1 MKKMFR
7 FTAIALFALSL
18 FSSCK
23 SSNGLLSFNQRSITV
38 VTGSSREILITLSG
52 SKGVVG
58 LHVTIVSSNP
68 SVATV
73 SPAHCILSSEP
84 GSPQSCEITVYGVAN
99 GSAIIS
105 ATAPGYTVAP
115 PVYVTVSDTANVP
128 GNLSF
133 SKSSESITVGST
145 NHVTLS
151 LDNSSGVSSLV
162 VTLSSSNS
170 GIATTT
176 PTSCTL
182 SSGTNSSRSCE
193 IDMNGIALGTAT
205 ITASASGYNSPT
217 VQADVISG
225 SVTGSIAFVPT
236 TVSVGIGESK
246 VVSLD
251 LNNSS
256 GVSVTASVSSSNTAF
271 ATVSPASCN
280 LASAVA
286 SRHCSVTIT
295 GVAVGSLTVGATATD
310 YTITP
315 VNVTV
320 TQQYEP
326 ATQFGVFNNCG
337 YTIWMQAQNPP
348 VGAEAIV
355 ELASGKS
362 HDYAINGQY
371 LEAFRVWPK
380 TGCDVNGQN
389 CNTGQQNSPCQ
400 NNVCQPPIDSLW
412 EGTFNDPSN
421 YGYTTH
427 DNSLVNGFTLPFT
440 APVYK
445 AGSDLTNSACI
456 SSDASTISVNSCPTN
471 DNLSIAGSSGV
482 YGAYG
487 FGPYTTYING
497 NGDTVNLASVNEQS
511 TYPTTNQVEG
521 CMAPTTVMTY
531 STTFGGLFLGA
542 NSSGYTASLIS
553 PVILYSCG
561 FNTSQLKS
569 DNPSPATIQPGQATG
584 FDNLSGFCNANS
596 AYCPSSDA
604 NGPAASQVCNLGP
617 INDTQYVQYVHA
629 NTTNIYAQTFDDT
642 NGTSTCFSP
651 QTKYAFIICP
661 TN

>member
-1 MKKMFR
+1 MRK
-7 FTAIALFALSL
+7 ILNLFAAVLISLCL

-23 SSNGLLSFNQRSITV
+23 SSNGVLAFNQRSITV
-38 VTGSSREILITLSG
+38 VTGSSREIGLTLSG
-52 SKGVVG
+52 SKNVVG

-84 GSPQSCEITVYGVAN
+84 GSPQSCEITVYGITD

-115 PVYVTVSDTANVP
+115 PVYVTVSGSANVP

-133 SKSSESITVGST
+133 SKSSESITVGSS

-151 LDNSSGVSSLV
+151 LDNSSGVSNLV
-162 VTLSSSNS
+162 VTLSSSS
-170 GIATTT
+170 SSIATTT
-176 PTSCTL
+176 PTTCTL
-182 SSGTNSSRSCE
+182 SSGTSSSRSCE
-193 IDMNGIALGTAT
+193 IDMNGISSGTAT
-205 ITASASGYNSPT
+205 ITASAPGYNSPT
-217 VQADVISG
+217 VQVSVGG
-225 SVTGSIAFVPT
+225 SPVTGSIAFST
-236 TVSVGIGESK
+236 TALSVAVGESK
-246 VVSLD
+246 VISLD

-256 GVSVTASVSSSNTAF
+256 GVSVTATLSSSATAT
-271 ATVSPASCN
+271 ATVSPITCN
-280 LASAVA
+280 LASPVA
-286 SRHCSVTIT
+286 NRHCSVTIT
-295 GVAVGSLTVGATATD
+295 GVANGGPITIGATATG
-310 YTITP
+310 YTIIP
-315 VNVTV
+315 VSVTV

-355 ELASGKS
+355 ELAPGKS

-371 LEAFRVWPK
+371 LQAFRVWPK
-380 TGCDVNGQN
+380 TGCDGTGQN
-389 CNTGQQNSPCQ
+389 CNTGQQNEPC
-400 NNVCQPPIDSLW
+400 NGACQPAIDSLW

-456 SSDASTISVNSCPTN
+456 SSDASTISVNDCPTN

-482 YGAYG
+482 YGSYG
-487 FGPYTTYING
+487 FGPYPTYTNG
-497 NGDTVNLASVNEQS
+497 SGDTVNLASVNEQS
-511 TYPTTNQVEG
+511 TYPTTHQVEG

-531 STTFGGLFLGA
+531 STNYGGLFLGA
-542 NSSGYTASLIS
+542 NTSGYTASLIS

-569 DNPSPATIQPGQATG
+569 DDPSPATIQPGQETG
-584 FDNLSGFCNANS
+584 FNNLSGFCNANS
-596 AYCPSSDA
+596 AYCPASDA
-604 NGPAASQVCNLGP
+604 SGPAASQVCNAGP
-617 INDTQYVQYVHA
+617 INDTLYVQYVHA

-661 TN
+661 AN